1 MVESKK
7 EVFRITNK
15 GIILV
20 DDIPTNF
27 EYLYNKIK
35 SKSCIIIMYNEAD
48 YINLLVPFE
57 TWLSDKVSEDD
68 FKETVAYVKNQW
80 QKNLE
85 IMNNI
90 KNREAIILIRA

>member
-1 MVESKK
+1 MVGSKK
-7 EVFRITNK
+7 EVFNITNK
-15 GIILV
+15 GLIIV
-20 DDIPTNF
+20 DDMPANF

-57 TWLSDKVSEDD
+57 TWLSNKVSEDD

-85 IMNNI
+85 IINKI
-90 KNREAIILIRA
+90 KNEETIILF

>member
-7 EVFRITNK
+7 EVIRITNE

-20 DDIPTNF
+20 DNMPSNF

-35 SKSCIIIMYNEAD
+35 SKSCIIIMYKEAD

-57 TWLSDKVSEDD
+57 TWLSVRVSEDE
-68 FKETVAYVKNQW
+68 FKETVDYVKNLW

-85 IMNNI
+85 IINKI
-90 KNREAIILIRA
+90 KNEETIILF

>member
-7 EVFRITNK
+7 EVIRITNK
-15 GIILV
+15 GLILV
-20 DDIPTNF
+20 DNMPTNF

-48 YINLLVPFE
+48 YINLLVSFE
-57 TWLSDKVSEDD
+57 TWLSNKVSEDD

-85 IMNNI
+85 IINKI
-90 KNREAIILIRA
+90 KNEETIILF

>member
-1 MVESKK
+1 MAKNKK
-7 EVFRITNK
+7 EVISITNK
-15 GIILV
+15 GLILV
-20 DDIPTNF
+20 DNMPANF

-85 IMNNI
+85 IINKI
-90 KNREAIILIRA
+90 KNEETIILF

>member
-7 EVFRITNK
+7 EVISITNK

-20 DDIPTNF
+20 DNMPANF

-57 TWLSDKVSEDD
+57 TWLSDKVSEDE
-68 FKETVAYVKNQW
+68 FKKTVAYVKNQW

-85 IMNNI
+85 IINKI
-90 KNREAIILIRA
+90 KNKETIILF

>member
-7 EVFRITNK
+7 EVISITNK

-20 DDIPTNF
+20 DNMPANF

-48 YINLLVPFE
+48 YINLLVPFQ
-57 TWLSDKVSEDD
+57 TWLSNKVSEDD

-85 IMNNI
+85 IINKI
-90 KNREAIILIRA
+90 KNEETIILF

>member
-7 EVFRITNK
+7 EVIRITNK
-15 GIILV
+15 GLILV
-20 DDIPTNF
+20 DNMPTNF

-57 TWLSDKVSEDD
+57 TWLSNKVSEND
-68 FKETVAYVKNQW
+68 FKKTVAYVKKQW
-80 QKNLE
+80 QKNQE
-85 IMNNI
+85 IINKI
-90 KNREAIILIRA
+90 KNEETIILF

>member
-1 MVESKK
+1 MEESKK
-7 EVFRITNK
+7 EVIKITNK

-20 DDIPTNF
+20 DNMPTNF

-48 YINLLVPFE
+48 YINLLVHFE
-57 TWLSDKVSEDD
+57 TWLSVRVSEDD
-68 FKETVAYVKNQW
+68 LKETVAYVKNQW

-85 IMNNI
+85 IINKI
-90 KNREAIILIRA
+90 KNEETIILF